1 MHEHLLVKTKN
12 RISFLVHVF
21 EKLFRCQI
29 KLIKSKIQSSQF
41 LDKITSE
48 KVYFSIFIKLRNKK
62 LPFKKKLNMKITLV
76 DSVKLCSKS

>member
-21 EKLFRCQI
+21 EKPFLKRCQI

-48 KVYFSIFIKLRNKK
+48 KVYFFNIYQIAK
-62 LPFKKKLNMKITLV
+62 
-76 DSVKLCSKS
+76 

>member
-21 EKLFRCQI
+21 EKRFRCQI

-48 KVYFSIFIKLRNKK
+48 KVYFFNIYQIAK
-62 LPFKKKLNMKITLV
+62 
-76 DSVKLCSKS
+76 

>member
-12 RISFLVHVF
+12 RIPFLVHVL

-48 KVYFSIFIKLRNKK
+48 KVYFFNIYQIAKYKIAILKK
-62 LPFKKKLNMKITLV
+62 MKHENYFG
-76 DSVKLCSKS
+76 